1 MPATITSP
9 DVDIAEDTRTER
21 QPPYAVILHNDD
33 INTMDWV
40 ILVLRKVFGYTV
52 EKCFGHMLEAHE
64 TGRSV
69 VWTGAREVAEL
80 KADQIVSCGP
90 DPARADAGAE
100 TLRVTVE
107 PVA

>member
-9 DVDIAEDTRTER
+9 DVDTADETRTER

-40 ILVLRKVFGYTV
+40 IAVLRKVFGYTV
-52 EKCFGHMLEAHE
+52 EKCFEHMLEAHE

-69 VWTGAREVAEL
+69 VWIGAREVAEL
-80 KADQIVSCGP
+80 KADQIIGCGP
-90 DPARADAGAE
+90 APSRVGDGAE

-107 PVA
+107 PAA

>member
-9 DVDIAEDTRTER
+9 DVGTAEDTRTER

-52 EKCFGHMLEAHE
+52 EKCFQHMLEAHE

-90 DPARADAGAE
+90 DPSRVDARAE

>member
-9 DVDIAEDTRTER
+9 DVDTSEDTRTER

-52 EKCFGHMLEAHE
+52 EKCFQHMLEAHE

-80 KADQIVSCGP
+80 KADQIISCGP
-90 DPARADAGAE
+90 DPSRKTDGAE